1 MTEMQVF
8 ESLCQWA
15 KSPLSD
21 KGQAREFLL
30 ERISREPA
38 WLAVLPESLL
48 TKLGIP
54 FDYQFDQKDIAL
66 AQAVHGR
73 CARRIL

>member
-1 MTEMQVF
+1 M
-8 ESLCQWA
+8 
-15 KSPLSD
+15 
-21 KGQAREFLL
+21 
-30 ERISREPA
+30 
-38 WLAVLPESLL
+38 AVLPESLL